1 MDGLSKGQREQ
12 GGQWKVGSAGH
23 REKVRLRVR
32 VSVAASSQQPAAAHR
47 QKKKSCFGNRLV
59 SAGEES
65 GRERA
70 CESCEK
76 REHVMRARLL
86 GKRSPVRGHDIS
98 TPYAHDHVSPDLV
111 EVWLFWQFSTKRLFG
126 DG

>member
-1 MDGLSKGQREQ
+1 MEGWERGAQRE
-12 GGQWKVGSAGH
+12 SETESESE
-23 REKVRLRVR
+23 R
-32 VSVAASSQQPAAAHR
+32 SSQQPAASSST
-47 QKKKSCFGNRLV
+47 QTEKKSCFGNRLV

>member
-47 QKKKSCFGNRLV
+47 QKKKAAL
-59 SAGEES
+59 AI
-65 GRERA
+65 A
-70 CESCEK
+70 
-76 REHVMRARLL
+76 
-86 GKRSPVRGHDIS
+86 
-98 TPYAHDHVSPDLV
+98 
-111 EVWLFWQFSTKRLFG
+111 
-126 DG
+126 